1 MDSKTEQRRS
11 TMPVSVKGVIEL
23 RKALNAY
30 APDLAKELTKEI
42 GASLKVLQSDA
53 RGFVPSSPP
62 GNLYGWDERSKGR
75 KITKRNSAFRQ
86 FNTEGRLRL
95 FPLYNA
101 QVIKAG
107 IVTRTGYS
115 KPNARGFRSL
125 FRIKNKS
132 AVGAIYE
139 TAGRKNPNGQPWV
152 GKGAGSN
159 SYSHSTNPDAG
170 RNFTQRQGKLYGT
183 KKANEDMRGRL
194 IYRAW
199 EADQGKQIVAIFKA
213 IESTDAKFKARTA
226 IVDVKRTA

>member
-1 MDSKTEQRRS
+1 
-11 TMPVSVKGVIEL
+11 MPVGVKGVIEL
-23 RKALNAY
+23 RKALAKY

-42 GASLKVLQSDA
+42 SASLRVIQKDA
-53 RGFVPSSPP
+53 RGFVPSTPP
-62 GNLYGWDERSKGR
+62 GNLYGWDEANRSR
-75 KITKRNSAFRQ
+75 KITSRNSSFRT
-86 FNTEGRLRL
+86 FNTEGRVRL
-95 FPLYNA
+95 FPLYDA
-101 QVIKAG
+101 QTIKAG

-115 KPNARGFRSL
+115 KPNKRGFRSL
-125 FRIKNKS
+125 FRIRNNS

-139 TAGRKNPNGQPWV
+139 TAGRKNPNGQPWI

-159 SYSHSTNPDAG
+159 NYSHSTNPDAG

-199 EADQGKQIVAIFKA
+199 EKDEGKQTVAIFKA
-213 IESTDAKFKARTA
+213 IEKADARFKARTA